1 MLQLLHLVQ
10 AFGYFIKRIKIF
22 YNHRVTDLM
31 LVTPFHLA
39 LKINENRSTLSYSK
53 NIPSI
58 HSPFVI
64 MILNHRKGD
73 KVAMVKQSRIG
84 RTDLYVNRIGLGTNA
99 VGGHNLFPNLN
110 EETGKDVVRT
120 ALENGINFLDTAYI
134 YGPARSEELI
144 SEVLKEKGNREK
156 IVIATKGAHKFL
168 DGNIVFDNSPAFLK
182 TAVESSL
189 KRLQTDYIDLFYI
202 HFPDISTPKD
212 EAVGALKELKDQG
225 KIRAI
230 GVSNF
235 SIEQLKEAN
244 KDGYVDVLQS
254 EYNLFKRE
262 AEKDLLP
269 YTVSNNISFIPY
281 FPLAA
286 GLLGGK
292 YNKESKFNDLR
303 ERSSLFQGDAFIRN
317 LEKVEQVRE
326 IANAKNAEVA
336 HVVLAWYLTRD
347 SIDVLIP
354 GAKRPEQVQNNL
366 KTLDIT
372 LTNEEIAEIDRIFQP

>member
-1 MLQLLHLVQ
+1 MAEQ
-10 AFGYFIKRIKIF
+10 
-22 YNHRVTDLM
+22 T
-31 LVTPFHLA
+31 
-39 LKINENRSTLSYSK
+39 
-53 NIPSI
+53 
-58 HSPFVI
+58 
-64 MILNHRKGD
+64 
-73 KVAMVKQSRIG
+73 RIG
-84 RTDLYVNRIGLGTNA
+84 KTDLYVNPIGLGTNA
-99 VGGHNLFPNLN
+99 VGGHNIYPNLN

-120 ALENGINFLDTAYI
+120 ALDNGINFLDTAFI
-134 YGPARSEELI
+134 YGPERSEELI
-144 SEVLKEKGNREK
+144 GEVLKERGRREDV
-156 IVIATKGAHKFL
+156 VIATKGAHKFV
-168 DGNIVFDNSPAFLK
+168 DGKIVLDNSPAFLRES
-182 TAVESSL
+182 VESSL

-202 HFPDISTPKD
+202 HFPDESTSKD
-212 EAVGALKELKDQG
+212 EAVGALKELKDAG
-225 KIRAI
+225 KIKAI

-254 EYNLFKRE
+254 EYNLFRRD

-269 YTVSNNISFIPY
+269 YTTENNISFIPY

-292 YNKESKFNDLR
+292 YNKDTKFEDGRAKNP
-303 ERSSLFQGDAFIRN
+303 LFQGEAFVRN

-354 GAKRPEQVQNNL
+354 GAKQPEQVRKNL
-366 KTLDIT
+366 KTLDVK
-372 LTNEEIAEIDRIFQP
+372 LTNEEIEKIDRIFQV